1 MRLTAANS
9 PSKVEGSMLGKSLS
23 ATGSKNSIKG
33 MRTKGKKGIKRSR
46 SVVVRF
52 NYIGQHDPDR
62 ERR

>member
-1 MRLTAANS
+1 
-9 PSKVEGSMLGKSLS
+9 MLGKSLS

-52 NYIGQHDPDR
+52 NYIGQHDSRSRKEIDLPVAFHAW
-62 ERR
+62 